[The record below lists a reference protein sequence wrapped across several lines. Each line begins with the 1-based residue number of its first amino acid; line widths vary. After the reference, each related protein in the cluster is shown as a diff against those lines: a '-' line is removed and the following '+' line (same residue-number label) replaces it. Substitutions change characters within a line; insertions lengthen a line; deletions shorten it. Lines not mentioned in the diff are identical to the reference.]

1 MSSNPTAKN
10 CMWFK
15 QECCA
20 LSSTTL
26 VWTQAEVTMTSM
38 GSRERCSK
46 PHAIR
51 TGITLH
57 SCLNCMRFFAVWF
70 EPTTKVSILGT
81 GAFAR
86 VLVQILGIS
95 ASLLLS
101 YVFVFYVLKNR
112 VSAYWCVCV
121 FAPIH
126 TCTIWQFQITW
137 QVTPHYRQWN
147 HSNCCDLCC
156 RDFEKVPALLF
167 ASFNATCIDFWNW
180 QCKSHWC
187 AALKSC
193 WSSVI
198 SKPHRCERG
207 LRLAVIFHA
216 TSLLVLDY

>member
-57 SCLNCMRFFAVWF
+57 SCLDCMRFFAVWF

-112 VSAYWCVCV
+112 VSAYWCVCICPHPHLYDLTV
-121 FAPIH
+121 PNHMTSH
-126 TCTIWQFQITW
+126 TPLSAMEPFKLLRLMLQRLWKGSCTTFCQFQ
-137 QVTPHYRQWN
+137 
-147 HSNCCDLCC
+147 CDLH
-156 RDFEKVPALLF
+156 RLL
-167 ASFNATCIDFWNW
+167 
-180 QCKSHWC
+180 K
-187 AALKSC
+187 
-193 WSSVI
+193 
-198 SKPHRCERG
+198 
-207 LRLAVIFHA
+207 LAVQV
-216 TSLLVLDY
+216 SLMCSFEIVLK